1 MSGCDII
8 KNSMFIYPQ
17 IFGTKKTVLFVTAH
31 PDDCLVY
38 FAGLINQLR
47 KDKKEVYVVV
57 VTNGAR
63 GSKENIITEEAL
75 ADLRLKEEATAL
87 EFLNV
92 PKENLFCL
100 NYKDG
105 EVESDMKLI
114 GEISYYIRKYK
125 IDIVCSHEP
134 GLIYASTYSNDGF
147 FVQHRDHRKVG
158 EAVIDAAYPF
168 SRDRSFFPEHAK
180 EGIEPHSVF
189 ELVLT
194 DETGSNFHFDYTE
207 NLETKKS
214 AMRLH
219 KSQFNEEF
227 IDSVVNDMKVD
238 DRYYEKFKYVKLL
251 W

>member
-1 MSGCDII
+1 
-8 KNSMFIYPQ
+8 MFTYTH
-17 IFGTKKTVLFVTAH
+17 IFDSKKSVLFVTAH

-63 GSKENIITEEAL
+63 GSKETIITEEAL
-75 ADLRLKEEATAL
+75 ANLRLKEEATAL
-87 EFLNV
+87 EFLSV
-92 PKENLFCL
+92 PKEHLFCL

-114 GEISYYIRKYK
+114 GEISYFIRKYK

-134 GLIYASTYSNDGF
+134 ALIYASTYNNDGF
-147 FVQHRDHRKVG
+147 FVQ
-158 EAVIDAAYPF
+158 
-168 SRDRSFFPEHAK
+168 
-180 EGIEPHSVF
+180 
-189 ELVLT
+189 
-194 DETGSNFHFDYTE
+194 
-207 NLETKKS
+207 
-214 AMRLH
+214 
-219 KSQFNEEF
+219 EF
-227 IDSVVNDMKVD
+227 IESVVNDMKSE